1 MKILFVINDPP
12 YGTERV
18 YNAVRLAHA
27 LLKREP
33 ATQVTVFLM
42 ADAVLA
48 AKAQQKTPD
57 GYYNVERMLR
67 RVLGSKGEVL
77 LCGTC
82 MDARGISDAELM
94 DGARRSTMDDLAGAT
109 ADADKVL
116 VF

>member
-1 MKILFVINDPP
+1 MKILFLINDPP

-18 YNAVRLAHA
+18 YNAIRLAHA

-82 MDARGISDAELM
+82 MDARGIGDAELM
-94 DGARRSTMDDLAGAT
+94 EGARRSTTDELAGAT